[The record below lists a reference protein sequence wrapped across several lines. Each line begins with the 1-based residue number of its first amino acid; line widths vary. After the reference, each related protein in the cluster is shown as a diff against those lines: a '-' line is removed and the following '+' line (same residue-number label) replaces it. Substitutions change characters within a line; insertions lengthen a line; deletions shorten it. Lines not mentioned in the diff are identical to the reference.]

1 MLDAGDPDSHA
12 DQSGILSALDGIQ
25 LRQPVRDCLP
35 LLLPLLSVAR
45 VPPDGS
51 TRVIGAY
58 DEDSIKWIE
67 LPPCIVGKAPSLHS
81 HEQVPPA
88 GSVVRYRTGIK
99 ESERKVS
106 LVNLSSSF

>member
-12 DQSGILSALDGIQ
+12 AQSGILSALDGIQ
-25 LRQPVRDCLP
+25 LRQPARDC
-35 LLLPLLSVAR
+35 LPLLSVAR